1 MTYLSLKIVALI
13 SMTID
18 HLGAALGTLGLDP
31 TTYTL
36 MRSLGRIAFPI
47 YAFGIVN
54 GSIHTSNKD
63 RYFYKLALFMPLSQI
78 PFSMVSS
85 YENSVA
91 SFTLS
96 SLGSLRIF
104 PRENLSFFMPL
115 VLVLVF
121 AYIHRRNW
129 KMVLVI
135 ALSSLM
141 ASFYLVTSEGYVLSS
156 PSYLNVFYTL
166 AVGAYFIRFLDL
178 VKEKDLRP
186 IDLTLEVLVLVPMIL
201 VFISTSDYG
210 LHGLILILGIYLL
223 KDKKPLYLAY
233 MALWLVFVYG
243 PGLSSYL
250 VISLVSVVL
259 VALYNGDKGK
269 APKALERFFYA
280 YYPLH
285 LWVGAILS
293 LVLI

>member
-63 RYFYKLALFMPLSQI
+63 RYFYRLALFMPLSQI

-186 IDLTLEVLVLVPMIL
+186 IDLTLEVLVLVLMIL

>member
-186 IDLTLEVLVLVPMIL
+186 IDLTLEVLVLVLMIL

>member
-18 HLGAALGTLGLDP
+18 HLGAALGTMGLDQN
-31 TTYTL
+31 TYIL
-36 MRSLGRIAFPI
+36 MRALGRIAFPI

-63 RYFYKLALFMPLSQI
+63 RYFYRLALFMPLSQI

-85 YENSVA
+85 YENSSA
-91 SFTLS
+91 SFSLA
-96 SLGSLRIF
+96 SLGSLRVL
-104 PRENLSFFMPL
+104 PRKGLSLFL
-115 VLVLVF
+115 ALTLVLVF
-121 AYIHRRNW
+121 AYLHRKYW
-129 KMVLVI
+129 KMVLVM
-135 ALSSLM
+135 AFSSLM
-141 ASFYLVTSEGYVLSS
+141 ASFSVVTSEGYVISN

-178 VKEKDLRP
+178 AKEKKLKATDLV
-186 IDLTLEVLVLVPMIL
+186 LEVFVMVLMVL
-201 VFISTSDYG
+201 VFISNSDYG
-210 LHGLILILGIYLL
+210 LKGLALILGIYLL
-223 KDKKPLYLAY
+223 KNRKAFYLAY

-243 PGLSSYL
+243 PGINSFL
-250 VISLVSVVL
+250 VLSLVSVVL
-259 VALYNGDKGK
+259 VALYNGDKGR

-285 LWVGAILS
+285 LWVGTILS
-293 LVLI
+293 LVLR

>member
-1 MTYLSLKIVALI
+1 
-13 SMTID
+13 
-18 HLGAALGTLGLDP
+18 
-31 TTYTL
+31 
-36 MRSLGRIAFPI
+36 
-47 YAFGIVN
+47 
-54 GSIHTSNKD
+54 
-63 RYFYKLALFMPLSQI
+63 
-78 PFSMVSS
+78 
-85 YENSVA
+85 
-91 SFTLS
+91 
-96 SLGSLRIF
+96 
-104 PRENLSFFMPL
+104 
-115 VLVLVF
+115 
-121 AYIHRRNW
+121 
-129 KMVLVI
+129 MVLVI

-186 IDLTLEVLVLVPMIL
+186 IDLTLEVLVLVLMIL